1 MNSADLLQSVQLPLF
16 KLLDSAAVLK
26 HAASR
31 LSARAYQ
38 DQLSELSSVADAQ
51 ELRGLKHVSRLFES
65 GLEKR
70 LREPR
75 ELEDR
80 ERVVLGMWPELVLT
94 EVIGGNKTDG
104 AWSILHTLCAQPW
117 MPHVPEHFVARIESL
132 LAEDAQRFGDEMQA
146 DDAIAAASYGDQ
158 MAPAVLEDEPV
169 ENGFAAHT
177 APPPLPLEVPAMIA
191 DDAFAL
197 AIGEVEG
204 EHIAT
209 HAAAPAPVST
219 AGVAPLHAGDWSDA
233 GHVDDEVEDGHGIG
247 GSAAEP
253 GSDGKVTAEELAMLR
268 DALSGMREEFAPA
281 FAAHQPSDPLA
292 ALLEQYTEQLE
303 NILNATAHLGL
314 AGLQRVMG
322 VVQINVMSLQLSDD
336 DAPVSVPYTALI
348 GWLDRAMAYLD
359 APSDHAIA
367 QSLAGMTVDTAWLLP
382 AGEDTVPECVLEL
395 TSIEVIRA
403 RAASDRPTEAL
414 REHVDLRVPA
424 DVDRNVLNSLLHE
437 LPLHAQE
444 FSALVQRLDS
454 KGSLDELEHARRV
467 AHTLKGAGNTVGV
480 KGVGNLTHILE
491 DILVACGRAER
502 MPTPELQETLIEA
515 ADCLEAMSES
525 LVSETPAPAES
536 LAVYQKVL
544 DWANLID
551 RDGLPADGEVAPLLR
566 APARATAPIEHATGE
581 VIQSVEA
588 DVQQAPS
595 ADENET
601 YLRVPATLI
610 DSLLKLVGENSII
623 TSQVQDR
630 VARLTDDLNAQRTGS
645 RQIRQLSS
653 DLEQLVDVRGLA
665 MMGGSTGDL
674 DALEMDQYNE
684 LHMLSRRIVESA
696 ADSREFSQAFERE
709 VASLRDLMAAKERIQ
724 VEIQRSIQRT
734 RMVEVSSVTPRLQR
748 TVRQAARVLGK
759 EVRLIIRGESTLV
772 DTQLLNRT
780 LDPLMHMLR
789 NAVDHGIE
797 HAEARVAAGK
807 SAAGTITLSFQTV
820 GASISVRCE
829 DDGGGLDLAMI
840 HGKAVNANLVDANEK
855 LTDAQI
861 MRLIMLPGFST
872 REQASL
878 VSGRGIGM
886 DVVQRAVT
894 ELRGTIDTQ
903 STLGKGT
910 SFAMSFPVQMS
921 ATQVMISQSSQHL
934 LAISER
940 GVEQLLPVG
949 SDLHAEADGSLTY
962 MVQGERIPALRLES
976 LLALPSNAFQQ
987 IGTTEAVMIVFDETR
1002 QRRAV
1007 IVPELSESKNVVV
1020 KPFNTIVPRTMG
1032 VDGAT
1037 ILGDGSVASVIDLP
1051 DMLRDYD
1058 ASSKFGGHHLAST
1071 ASARL
1076 PLCLIVDDSVSVRRT
1091 MEQLMQDTGY
1101 DVISARD
1108 GIDALGTLQRRTPD
1122 IVLVDLEMPRMN
1134 GLELTNALR
1143 NRAETKATPVVM
1155 ITSRFT
1161 DKHKKLAEE
1170 AGVDAF
1176 LTKPY
1181 SEEQLLGTM
1190 ERLLN
1195 AAA

>member
-1 MNSADLLQSVQLPLF
+1 MNSATLLQSVQLPLF
-16 KLLDSAAVLK
+16 KLLDSAAMLK
-26 HAASR
+26 HAASP
-31 LSARAYQ
+31 LSAQAYQ
-38 DQLSELSSVADAQ
+38 DQLAELSSVADAQ
-51 ELRGLKHVSRLFES
+51 ALRGLKHVSRLFES
-65 GLEKR
+65 GLQKR
-70 LREPR
+70 LSEPR

-94 EVIGGNKTDG
+94 EIIGGNKTDG

-117 MPHVPEHFVARIESL
+117 MPHVPDHFVGRIESL
-132 LAEDAQRFGDEMQA
+132 LAEDAQRFEIEMLTDE
-146 DDAIAAASYGDQ
+146 AIAATPSADQ
-158 MAPAVLEDEPV
+158 MAPAFVEDEKV
-169 ENGFAAHT
+169 VNGFAAYM
-177 APPPLPLEVPAMIA
+177 APSPQLPAVPRPMPAAMIA

-197 AIGEVEG
+197 TIGEAESG
-204 EHIAT
+204 PT
-209 HAAAPAPVST
+209 AAQGAA
-219 AGVAPLHAGDWSDA
+219 VAPLHLGDWSDA
-233 GHVDDEVEDGHGIG
+233 ANGDDDLVNSHGIG
-247 GSAAEP
+247 DSAAEP
-253 GSDGKVTAEELAMLR
+253 ASDGKVTAEELAMLR
-268 DALSGMREEFAPA
+268 DALHAMREEFAPA
-281 FAAHQPSDPLA
+281 FAAHQQAAAPA
-292 ALLEQYTEQLE
+292 ALLEQYAEQLE

-314 AGLQRVMG
+314 AGLQRVIG
-322 VVQINVMSLQLSDD
+322 VVQINVMALQLSGD
-336 DAPVSVPYTALI
+336 DAPVSLPHATLLS
-348 GWLDRAMAYLD
+348 WLDRAMAYLD
-359 APSDHAIA
+359 APADHAIA
-367 QSLAGMTVDTAWLLP
+367 VSLARTTVDATWPVP
-382 AGEDTVPECVLEL
+382 ADEDTVAECVTEL

-424 DVDRNVLNSLLHE
+424 DVDRDVLNSLLHE
-437 LPLHAQE
+437 LPQHAQE

-454 KGSLDELEHARRV
+454 AGSFEELEHARRV

-491 DILVACGRAER
+491 DILVACGRAGR

-551 RDGLPADGEVAPLLR
+551 RDGLPAEGEVASLPS
-566 APARATAPIEHATGE
+566 ARAAHADDEAT
-581 VIQSVEA
+581 VSVET
-588 DVQQAPS
+588 DVQQTSP

-610 DSLLKLVGENSII
+610 DSLLKLVGENSIV

-665 MMGGSTGDL
+665 MMGGGTGEL

-797 HAEARVAAGK
+797 HADARVAAGK
-807 SAAGTITLSFQTV
+807 SAAGTITLSFLAV

-840 HGKAVNANLVDANEK
+840 HSKAVNANLVNANEK

-894 ELRGTIDTQ
+894 DLRGTIDTQ

-949 SDLHAEADGSLTY
+949 ADLHADADGSLTY
-962 MVQGERIPALRLES
+962 MVQGERIPALRLEN
-976 LLALPSNAFQQ
+976 LLALPSNTFQQ

-1020 KPFNTIVPRTMG
+1020 KPFNTIVPRTLG

-1161 DKHKKLAEE
+1161 EKHKKLAEE
-1170 AGVDAF
+1170 AGVNAF

-1190 ERLLN
+1190 ERLLH

>member
-1 MNSADLLQSVQLPLF
+1 MNSANLLQSVEPPLF
-16 KLLDSAAVLK
+16 KLLDSATMLK
-26 HAASR
+26 HATPL

-38 DQLSELSSVADAQ
+38 DQLSELTSVAEARG
-51 ELRGLKHVSRLFES
+51 LRGLKHVGRLFES

-70 LREPR
+70 LSEPR

-104 AWSILHTLCAQPW
+104 VWSILHTLCTQPW
-117 MPHVPEHFVARIESL
+117 MPHVPEHFVGRIESL
-132 LAEDAQRFGDEMQA
+132 LAEDAQRFGVEMLA
-146 DDAIAAASYGDQ
+146 NDAIAAASYGDQ
-158 MAPAVLEDEPV
+158 MIPAVLEDEPV
-169 ENGFAAHT
+169 VNCFAAFA
-177 APPPLPLEVPAMIA
+177 APPPLPPLSAMPFAMMA

-197 AIGEVEG
+197 AIGEVG
-204 EHIAT
+204 SEHIAG
-209 HAAAPAPVST
+209 HAAAPAPTAV
-219 AGVAPLHAGDWSDA
+219 AGVAPLHFGDWSDA
-233 GHVDDEVEDGHGIG
+233 SDVNDQVEDGHGVG
-247 GSAAEP
+247 GSDTEP
-253 GSDGKVTAEELAMLR
+253 VSDGKVTAEELAMLR
-268 DALSGMREEFAPA
+268 DALNAMREEFAPA
-281 FAAHQPSDPLA
+281 FAAHQPSDSPA

-322 VVQINVMSLQLSDD
+322 VVQINVMSMQLSDD
-336 DAPVSVPYTALI
+336 DVPMSVPNTALI

-367 QSLAGMTVDTAWLLP
+367 QSLAGTTVDTAWLLP
-382 AGEDTVPECVLEL
+382 AGEDTVAECVAAL

-525 LVSETPAPAES
+525 LASETPAPAES

-551 RDGLPADGEVAPLLR
+551 RDGLPADGEAAPLLR
-566 APARATAPIEHATGE
+566 ATAPVEHAAGE
-581 VIQSVEA
+581 VIESVET

-696 ADSREFSQAFERE
+696 ADSREFSRAFERE

-807 SAAGTITLSFQTV
+807 TAAGTITLSFQAV

-840 HGKAVNANLVDANEK
+840 HSKAVNANLVDANEK

-910 SFAMSFPVQMS
+910 SFSMSFPVQMS

-949 SDLHAEADGSLTY
+949 TDLRADADGSLTY

-976 LLALPSNAFQQ
+976 LLALPSDTFRQ

-1058 ASSKFGGHHLAST
+1058 ASSKFGGHQLAST

-1190 ERLLN
+1190 GRLLN